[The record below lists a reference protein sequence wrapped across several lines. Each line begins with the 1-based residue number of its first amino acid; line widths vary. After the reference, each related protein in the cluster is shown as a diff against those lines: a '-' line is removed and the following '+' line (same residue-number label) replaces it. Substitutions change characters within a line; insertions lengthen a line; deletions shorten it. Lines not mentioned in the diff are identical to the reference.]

1 MDVKDK
7 LKGIYA
13 ITPPEFDETKLLND
27 INICLSCGVK
37 IFQIR
42 YKEEITIELKD
53 FFSVLVKRI
62 KKKEGITI
70 INDFPQLAHDI
81 GADGVHLGKA
91 DLSVDAV
98 KNKYKNLF
106 SFSKKYKS
114 ILDSKENAFF
124 SVNAVARKPEKS
136 DPETNPYLIKFM
148 KQSVWQPK
156 KLGVFA
162 GKIDY
167 PKYKFFD
174 KHMIRFI
181 MWITNGPTDINE
193 SFEFTDWS
201 KVDDFAKDIFH

>member
-1 MDVKDK
+1 MIDFKDK

-13 ITPPEFDETKLLND
+13 ITPPKFDETKLLND

-70 INDFPQLAHDI
+70 INDLPQLAHDI

-98 KNKYKNLF
+98 KNKYKNLIIGKTCKSSIEEAKKAVDDGANYVSFGAF
-106 SFSKKYKS
+106 SNSSTKKEAIPIEKS
-114 ILDSKENAFF
+114 DLDLINKFNVPNKAIIGGISKENFHKVAELNFDMIALSNAIFNSQDTAKSASFF
-124 SVNAVARKPEKS
+124 VN
-136 DPETNPYLIKFM
+136 NF
-148 KQSVWQPK
+148 
-156 KLGVFA
+156 
-162 GKIDY
+162 
-167 PKYKFFD
+167 
-174 KHMIRFI
+174 
-181 MWITNGPTDINE
+181 N
-193 SFEFTDWS
+193 FE
-201 KVDDFAKDIFH
+201 

>member
-1 MDVKDK
+1 MIDFKDK

-13 ITPPEFDETKLLND
+13 ITPPKFDETKLLND

-98 KNKYKNLF
+98 KNKYKNLIIGKTCKSSIEEAKKAIDDGANYVSFGAF
-106 SFSKKYKS
+106 SNSSTKKEAIPIEKS
-114 ILDSKENAFF
+114 DLDLINKFNAPNKAIIGGISKENFHKVAELNFDMIALSNAIFNSQDTAKSASFF
-124 SVNAVARKPEKS
+124 VN
-136 DPETNPYLIKFM
+136 NF
-148 KQSVWQPK
+148 
-156 KLGVFA
+156 
-162 GKIDY
+162 
-167 PKYKFFD
+167 
-174 KHMIRFI
+174 
-181 MWITNGPTDINE
+181 N
-193 SFEFTDWS
+193 FE
-201 KVDDFAKDIFH
+201 

>member
-1 MDVKDK
+1 MDIKDK

-13 ITPPEFDETKLLND
+13 ITPPKFDETKLLND

-62 KKKEGITI
+62 KEKEGITI

-98 KNKYKNLF
+98 KNKYKNLIIGKTCKSSIEEAKKAIDDGANYVSFGAF
-106 SFSKKYKS
+106 SNSSTKKEAIPIEKS
-114 ILDSKENAFF
+114 DLDLINKFNVPNKAIIGGISKENFHKVAELNFDMIALSNAIFNSQDTAKSASFF
-124 SVNAVARKPEKS
+124 VN
-136 DPETNPYLIKFM
+136 NF
-148 KQSVWQPK
+148 
-156 KLGVFA
+156 
-162 GKIDY
+162 
-167 PKYKFFD
+167 
-174 KHMIRFI
+174 
-181 MWITNGPTDINE
+181 N
-193 SFEFTDWS
+193 FE
-201 KVDDFAKDIFH
+201 

>member
-1 MDVKDK
+1 MIDAKDK

-13 ITPPEFDETKLLND
+13 ITPPKFDETKLLND

-62 KKKEGITI
+62 KEKEGITI

-98 KNKYKNLF
+98 KSKYKNLIIGKTCKSSIEEAKKAIDDGANYVSFGAF
-106 SFSKKYKS
+106 SNSSTKKEAIPIEKS
-114 ILDSKENAFF
+114 DLDLINKFNVPNKAIIGGISKENFHKVAELNFDMIALSNAIFNSQDTAKSASFF
-124 SVNAVARKPEKS
+124 VN
-136 DPETNPYLIKFM
+136 NF
-148 KQSVWQPK
+148 
-156 KLGVFA
+156 
-162 GKIDY
+162 
-167 PKYKFFD
+167 
-174 KHMIRFI
+174 
-181 MWITNGPTDINE
+181 N
-193 SFEFTDWS
+193 FE
-201 KVDDFAKDIFH
+201 

>member
-1 MDVKDK
+1 MDAKDK

-13 ITPPEFDETKLLND
+13 ITPPKFDETKLLND

-62 KKKEGITI
+62 KEKEGITI

-98 KNKYKNLF
+98 K
-106 SFSKKYKS
+106 
-114 ILDSKENAFF
+114 
-124 SVNAVARKPEKS
+124 
-136 DPETNPYLIKFM
+136 
-148 KQSVWQPK
+148 
-156 KLGVFA
+156 
-162 GKIDY
+162 IDY

-174 KHMIRFI
+174 KYMIRFI
-181 MWITNGPTDINE
+181 MWVTNGPTNISE

>member
-1 MDVKDK
+1 MDAKDK

-13 ITPPEFDETKLLND
+13 ITPPKFDEIKLLND

-98 KNKYKNLF
+98 KNKYKNLIIGKTCKSSIEEAKKAIDDGANYVSFGAF
-106 SFSKKYKS
+106 SNSSTKKEAIPIEKS
-114 ILDSKENAFF
+114 DLDLINKFNAPNKAIIGGISKENFHRVAELNFDMIALSNAIFNSQDTAKSASFF
-124 SVNAVARKPEKS
+124 VN
-136 DPETNPYLIKFM
+136 NF
-148 KQSVWQPK
+148 
-156 KLGVFA
+156 
-162 GKIDY
+162 
-167 PKYKFFD
+167 
-174 KHMIRFI
+174 
-181 MWITNGPTDINE
+181 N
-193 SFEFTDWS
+193 FE
-201 KVDDFAKDIFH
+201 

>member
-1 MDVKDK
+1 MDAKDK

-13 ITPPEFDETKLLND
+13 ITPPKFDETKLLND

-62 KKKEGITI
+62 KEKEGITI

-98 KNKYKNLF
+98 KNKYKNLIIGKTCKSSIEEAKKAIDDGANYVSFGAF
-106 SFSKKYKS
+106 SNSSTKKEAIPIEKS
-114 ILDSKENAFF
+114 DLDLINKFNVPNKAIIGGISKENFHKVAELNFDMIALSNAIFNSQDTAKSASFF
-124 SVNAVARKPEKS
+124 VKNF
-136 DPETNPYLIKFM
+136 N
-148 KQSVWQPK
+148 
-156 KLGVFA
+156 
-162 GKIDY
+162 
-167 PKYKFFD
+167 
-174 KHMIRFI
+174 
-181 MWITNGPTDINE
+181 
-193 SFEFTDWS
+193 FE
-201 KVDDFAKDIFH
+201 

>member
-1 MDVKDK
+1 MDAKDK

-13 ITPPEFDETKLLND
+13 ITPPKFDEIKLLND

-98 KNKYKNLF
+98 KNKYKNLIIGKTCKSSIEEAKKAIDDGANYVSFGAF
-106 SFSKKYKS
+106 SNSSTKKEAIPIEKS
-114 ILDSKENAFF
+114 DLDLINRFNAPNKAIIGGISKENFHKVAELNFDMIALSNAIFNSQDTAKSASFF
-124 SVNAVARKPEKS
+124 VN
-136 DPETNPYLIKFM
+136 NF
-148 KQSVWQPK
+148 
-156 KLGVFA
+156 
-162 GKIDY
+162 
-167 PKYKFFD
+167 
-174 KHMIRFI
+174 
-181 MWITNGPTDINE
+181 N
-193 SFEFTDWS
+193 FE
-201 KVDDFAKDIFH
+201 

>member
-1 MDVKDK
+1 MIDFKDK

-13 ITPPEFDETKLLND
+13 ITPPRFDETKLLND

-98 KNKYKNLF
+98 KNKYKNLIIGKTCKSSIEEAKKAIDDGANYVSFGAF
-106 SFSKKYKS
+106 SNSSTKKEAIPIEKS
-114 ILDSKENAFF
+114 DLDLINKFNVPNKVIIGGISKENFHKVAELNFDMIALSNAIFNSQDTAKSASFF
-124 SVNAVARKPEKS
+124 VN
-136 DPETNPYLIKFM
+136 NF
-148 KQSVWQPK
+148 
-156 KLGVFA
+156 
-162 GKIDY
+162 
-167 PKYKFFD
+167 
-174 KHMIRFI
+174 
-181 MWITNGPTDINE
+181 N
-193 SFEFTDWS
+193 FE
-201 KVDDFAKDIFH
+201 